1 MSLLNFEDRK
11 IFLKNNYNKN
21 QKKTYNKNMKKNN
34 QKKIFLGMPQET
46 HSSSNSSSQNNK
58 ILSPT
63 LRNAMK
69 DKNKNMAGND
79 NKNLK
84 GIDQFNLIQKLN
96 KKKKEE
102 NNYKHNK
109 SFEENAIN
117 NNILLQY
124 KIESPLI
131 PGNMDNCGNEILE
144 ILNLNIN
151 NNNKTKKLSKKKL
164 NNSYILQSKFKSM
177 INDNNHNTH
186 EKNNNYSNNIYN
198 NNINKNR
205 LDDDIDHNELIIG
218 SNHKNEEKNERYKNE
233 SNSLDE
239 NNNLV
244 NLNINEYLLD
254 SSFENNK
261 NDFNLLYSDNY
272 HKNVKN
278 DMLTM
283 EMQLLCEK
291 ILELQ
296 KSYHNEEKMLYMDY
310 FREKRKLKLIH
321 ENKINLKK
329 KIINLLNLKEKKNMK
344 ENNSVCIGFNI
355 KKNIYKTSY
364 KINKNEI
371 NLLNRMFPLKEIINE
386 KGNKKNILKQIF
398 KNVVYDR
405 HKLVMNKL
413 NDIEK
418 NIVNSLIKKYKFNE
432 INDKSNN
439 INNNSNKNR
448 KRNVYN
454 KNNKLP
460 TLNKSINHNNKINQ
474 NKNRKKSGP
483 VSRVNFNK
491 NYNGSNTFRLPIRN
505 KIN

>member
-1 MSLLNFEDRK
+1 
-11 IFLKNNYNKN
+11 
-21 QKKTYNKNMKKNN
+21 MKKNN